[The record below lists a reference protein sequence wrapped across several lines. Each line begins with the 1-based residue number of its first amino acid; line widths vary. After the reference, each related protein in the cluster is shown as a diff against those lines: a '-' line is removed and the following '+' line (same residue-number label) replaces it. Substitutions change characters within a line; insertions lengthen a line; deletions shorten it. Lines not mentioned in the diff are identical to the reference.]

1 MINDVI
7 YIISSF
13 LFVFIIK
20 EFMGIF
26 FVKRNMP
33 CIMSIFIWCF
43 FYIIQAIENH
53 YISTPAYHVAI
64 EIGSSLILCMI
75 LYEGSFRRKLFWN
88 FIINLLGMIAELLV
102 GYIFMYMNINYI
114 QQNDLGSFT
123 SKIIL
128 LMFIFYIRFLNN
140 SWLKREVPLGY
151 WCLLFLIPV
160 GCIFVLNTIFSL
172 CEFVS
177 DRVLIICSMLSSVFI
192 LLICF
197 IIFRLYEYIADR
209 LEIQKQQIIFEKQV
223 ELCKNQIHER
233 EESNL
238 NIRNMKHDMENHLI
252 CVKEY
257 INRKELGLAQSYIDK
272 LLTGDNYFRESLCIE
287 SGHIVIDALLN
298 YKIHIMQKYGI
309 KMISHLEIPS
319 VIPFNDADICV
330 ILGNCLDNSIEAVN
344 QMDGSNNKLIN
355 VEIIF
360 RKDCL
365 LIRITNPFSGNI
377 KKDKQG
383 NYISTKIDNLNHGIG
398 LNSVNKATKKYK
410 GIVTINTKN
419 NIFSIQILL
428 YSNP

>member
-1 MINDVI
+1 
-7 YIISSF
+7 
-13 LFVFIIK
+13 
-20 EFMGIF
+20 
-26 FVKRNMP
+26 
-33 CIMSIFIWCF
+33 MSIFIWCS
-43 FYIIQAIENH
+43 FYIIEAIENH
-53 YISTPAYHVAI
+53 YINTPAYHVVI
-64 EIGSSLILCMI
+64 EISSSLILCMI

-102 GYIFMYMNINYI
+102 GYIFMYMNVNYI
-114 QQNDLGSFT
+114 QQNDLGSFI

-128 LMFIFYIRFLNN
+128 LMFIFYLRFLNN

-151 WCLLFLIPV
+151 WCLLFLIPL
-160 GCIFVLNTIFSL
+160 GGTFVLNTIFSL
-172 CEFVS
+172 CEFVI
-177 DRVLIICSMLSSVFI
+177 DKVLIICSMLSSVFI

-197 IIFRLYEYIADR
+197 IIFRLYEYLSDR
-209 LEIQKQQIIFEKQV
+209 LEFQKQQIIFEKQI

-257 INRKELGLAQSYIDK
+257 IYRKELDLAKSYIDK
-272 LLTGDNYFRESLCIE
+272 LLAGENYFRESLCIE
-287 SGHIVIDALLN
+287 SGHIVIDTLLN

-309 KMISHLEIPS
+309 KVVPHLEIPS

-344 QMDGSNNKLIN
+344 QMDDSNNKLIK

-365 LIRITNPFSGNI
+365 LIRITNPFSGYI

-383 NYISTKIDNLNHGIG
+383 NYISTKIYTKNHGIG
-398 LNSVNKATKKYK
+398 LNSVNKAAKKYK

-419 NIFSIQILL
+419 KIFSIQIML